1 MKWYLV
7 GTVGIKTV
15 KGSRYGLSLGGL
27 TIHLT
32 LKWRGTISMLNTSK
46 RKGKLFGKT
55 EYVVGFAFDENEK
68 YVLLVRKKRPEW
80 QKGALN
86 GPGGHIED
94 GESMHE
100 AMAREFKE
108 EVGIET
114 NPHVW
119 RHKVTIEGNGWRVY
133 FLSIKLSDK
142 KFCSAESVTDELVVP
157 VRISELYKLTMINNL
172 RWLIPYCSHK
182 SDLEERVTYIGE

>member
-1 MKWYLV
+1 
-7 GTVGIKTV
+7 
-15 KGSRYGLSLGGL
+15 
-27 TIHLT
+27 
-32 LKWRGTISMLNTSK
+32 MLNTSE

-68 YVLLVRKKRPEW
+68 NVILVRKQRPEW

-94 GESMHE
+94 GESMLV

-114 NPHVW
+114 NPYVW
-119 RHKVTIEGNGWRVY
+119 RHKVTIQGNGWRVY
-133 FLSIKLSDK
+133 FLSLKLTDK
-142 KFCSAESVTDELVVP
+142 VFYSARSVTDELVTFVNMN
-157 VRISELYKLTMINNL
+157 ELFKFTMIQNL
-172 RWLIPYCSHK
+172 RWLIPYCQYK
-182 SDLEERVTYIGE
+182 SDLEEKVTYIGE